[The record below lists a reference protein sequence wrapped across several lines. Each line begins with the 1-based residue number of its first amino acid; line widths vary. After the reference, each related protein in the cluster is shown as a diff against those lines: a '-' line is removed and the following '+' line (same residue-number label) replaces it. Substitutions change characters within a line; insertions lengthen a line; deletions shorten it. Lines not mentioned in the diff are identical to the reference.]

1 MPIPLTSLPPW
12 RIFYVKSKEER
23 AKQSAELTKRKRDDR
38 KARGLVQLRYWVHP
52 KFRNDL
58 DFFVVTE
65 MNGEKG

>member
-1 MPIPLTSLPPW
+1 M
-12 RIFYVKSKEER
+12 KSKEER